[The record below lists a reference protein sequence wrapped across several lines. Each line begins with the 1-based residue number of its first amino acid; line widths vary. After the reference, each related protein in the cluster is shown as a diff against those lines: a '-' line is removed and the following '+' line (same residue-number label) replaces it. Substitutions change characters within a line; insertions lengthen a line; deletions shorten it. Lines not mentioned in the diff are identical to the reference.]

1 MDCDATAEP
10 GSTLQS
16 MAEIYEKTARP
27 HICLIV
33 VIIDSITE
41 GAVVVFKL
49 FPFTNPNEISLLTH
63 CGAQKKL
70 QSLFE
75 ATRGTF

>member
-1 MDCDATAEP
+1 MDCDATVGS

-16 MAEIYEKTARP
+16 MAEIYEKSARP
-27 HICLIV
+27 HISLIL

-49 FPFTNPNEISLLTH
+49 FPFTNPNEITL
-63 CGAQKKL
+63 
-70 QSLFE
+70 
-75 ATRGTF
+75 